1 MAKEERSIGSVV
13 DTVAGVFDTV
23 TLDAFDADGSKKQQK
38 KMEKQLKQQEAQAK
52 KKEEEEKK
60 KQQEADR
67 NFYESLRMGNL
78 GLLKPK
84 AEQTI
89 G

>member
-1 MAKEERSIGSVV
+1 MAKEGRKISSVV

-23 TLDAFDADGSKKQQK
+23 TLDAFDADKSKKRTK
-38 KMEKQLKQQEAQAK
+38 KIERQMKQQEQAAK

-67 NFYESLRMGNL
+67 NLYESLRMGNL

-84 AEQTI
+84 TEQTI

>member
-1 MAKEERSIGSVV
+1 M
-13 DTVAGVFDTV
+13 DTVTGAFDTV
-23 TLDAFDADGSKKQQK
+23 TLDAFDADKSKKRTK
-38 KMEKQLKQQEAQAK
+38 KIERQMKQQEQAAK

-67 NFYESLRMGNL
+67 NLYESLRMGNL

-84 AEQTI
+84 TEQTI

>member
-1 MAKEERSIGSVV
+1 M
-13 DTVAGVFDTV
+13 FDTV
-23 TLDAFDADGSKKQQK
+23 TGDMLDLDGSKKQQK
-38 KMEKQLKQQEAQAK
+38 KMGKKLKEQEQAAK

-67 NFYESLRMGNL
+67 NLYESLRMGNL

-84 AEQTI
+84 TEQTI